1 MHDALWV
8 DDHVDL
14 SGLQVEEPTGFDD
27 LQSLVH
33 QCGRI
38 DGDLFPHDPRRV
50 PKGLLWGDT
59 AEALSRT
66 LAKRAA
72 RGGQKNP
79 LQVRAIVSRQTLEDR
94 RWLTIH
100 RKKADAMGL

>member
-1 MHDALWV
+1 MHDALWM

-27 LQSLVH
+27 LQPLVH

-38 DGDLFPHDPRRV
+38 DGDFLPHDPRRV
-50 PKGLLWGDT
+50 PKGLFRGDA

-72 RGGQKNP
+72 RGRQKDP
-79 LQVRAIVSRQTLEDR
+79 LQVRTIVSRQTLEDR
-94 RWLTIH
+94 RGLTI
-100 RKKADAMGL
+100 D